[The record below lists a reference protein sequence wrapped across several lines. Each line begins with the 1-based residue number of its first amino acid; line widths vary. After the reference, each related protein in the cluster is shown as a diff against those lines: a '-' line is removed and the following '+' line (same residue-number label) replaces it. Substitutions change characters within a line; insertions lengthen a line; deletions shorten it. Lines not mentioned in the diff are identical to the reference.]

1 MAVQPSRFI
10 LQTPGA
16 AARDGMCRP
25 CSYSPAPAPAGLAEV
40 PLVCLEPAGS
50 AGRAGCCICANKA
63 VEMQRASFTNLDL
76 LERNFFLLQ
85 RDLNRGLDAAWVCN
99 MGVFFPMK
107 SPCALPRPFGGG
119 TRSRS
124 PCNCWGRFSASCASV
139 IPPPLGVVLGIPDGS
154 HP

>member
-40 PLVCLEPAGS
+40 PLVCLELAGS

-99 MGVFFPMK
+99 MGGFFPHEK
-107 SPCALPRPFGGG
+107 PLCPPSSFRRWHPLQVTLQLLGKVFSKLCLCHSSPPW
-119 TRSRS
+119 S
-124 PCNCWGRFSASCASV
+124 SV
-139 IPPPLGVVLGIPDGS
+139 GYS
-154 HP
+154 